1 MQRFDVSLGGLRS
14 TLLAAC
20 GLSVGAC
27 TAGAPTPPPA
37 TTEEE
42 AKAESVE
49 PFSELEPKPDPA
61 PSSALCI
68 NPTPL
73 LRDGQDTGYVQCAD
87 GAINRAT
94 VVACAK
100 PVAAPACKGTEA
112 DRMCDTHAN
121 CTDGP
126 HGFCM
131 SGRGQRGDYCGCV
144 YPCLNDAEC
153 GAGQACMCPELEK
166 PGQPAAATCAP
177 AECKVN
183 ADCPSGECGATVH
196 FNGCNHEMS
205 LHCRGEGDQCR
216 SDATCSC
223 AALSRDG
230 GEASFQCTPHSC
242 VIGRPLTVESG
253 VRVASVADQH
263 WGSERIDG
271 LAPESGGRARA
282 DYWLGIARMEHAS
295 VASFARFVHELLGF
309 GAPPDLLTDAL
320 AAAADEVRH
329 AEQTFAIASAY
340 AAEPLGPGALRVDDL
355 RPTRDPELFVT
366 RLITEGCVGETLGVA
381 EALALLE
388 QELDPSLRPRL
399 EQIAADETRH
409 AALAWRTLR
418 WFAKRVDAAVI
429 ERAFA
434 RALAQVEQVDDEAID
449 PQHGRLGRD
458 AKRHVRAHAIASV
471 IEPCRRTVWLVS

>member
-1 MQRFDVSLGGLRS
+1 
-14 TLLAAC
+14 
-20 GLSVGAC
+20 
-27 TAGAPTPPPA
+27 
-37 TTEEE
+37 
-42 AKAESVE
+42 
-49 PFSELEPKPDPA
+49 
-61 PSSALCI
+61 
-68 NPTPL
+68 
-73 LRDGQDTGYVQCAD
+73 
-87 GAINRAT
+87 
-94 VVACAK
+94 
-100 PVAAPACKGTEA
+100 
-112 DRMCDTHAN
+112 
-121 CTDGP
+121 
-126 HGFCM
+126 
-131 SGRGQRGDYCGCV
+131 
-144 YPCLNDAEC
+144 
-153 GAGQACMCPELEK
+153 
-166 PGQPAAATCAP
+166 
-177 AECKVN
+177 
-183 ADCPSGECGATVH
+183 
-196 FNGCNHEMS
+196 MS
-205 LHCRGEGDQCR
+205 LNCRGEGDQCR

-263 WGSERIDG
+263 WGSERLDG

-309 GAPPDLLTDAL
+309 GAPPDLLAHAL

-388 QELDPSLRPRL
+388 QDLDPSLRPQL

-458 AKRHVRAHAIASV
+458 AKRQVRAHAIASV
-471 IEPCRRTVWLVS
+471 IEPCRGTVRLVS